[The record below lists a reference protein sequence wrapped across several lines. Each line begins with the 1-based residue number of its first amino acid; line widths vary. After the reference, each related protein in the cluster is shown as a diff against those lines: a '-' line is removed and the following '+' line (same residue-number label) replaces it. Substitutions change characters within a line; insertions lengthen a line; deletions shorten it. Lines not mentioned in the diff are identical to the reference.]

1 MFPIFVNLQF
11 SYPKTE
17 TFVVVAVDFDDEL
30 KNNWYYTDQRLKYL
44 KPLKGHHIQHNS
56 KFWPLGQNI
65 LVSGIL
71 FTDRS
76 LRYIFWSSKIRFLE
90 IYQILFVE
98 YYRRKIH
105 RSDQKLVFQMYLHHV
120 YDVGSMVKL
129 ISWSVRSFQIQL

>member
-1 MFPIFVNLQF
+1 MQF

-71 FTDRS
+71 FY
-76 LRYIFWSSKIRFLE
+76 RYIITFCNLTDQDNLCLDDAFH
-90 IYQILFVE
+90 QI
-98 YYRRKIH
+98 I
-105 RSDQKLVFQMYLHHV
+105 
-120 YDVGSMVKL
+120 
-129 ISWSVRSFQIQL
+129 ISET